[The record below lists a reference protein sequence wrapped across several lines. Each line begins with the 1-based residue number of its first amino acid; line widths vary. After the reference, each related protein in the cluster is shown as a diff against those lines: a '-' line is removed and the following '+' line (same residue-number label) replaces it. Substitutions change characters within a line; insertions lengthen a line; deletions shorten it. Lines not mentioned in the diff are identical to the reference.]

1 MQQLGLT
8 SLNLVMYGD
17 GPYSLYTLTFA
28 WLESRLCGSCG
39 LPG

>member
-8 SLNLVMYGD
+8 SVTLIMYGD

-28 WLESRLCGSCG
+28 WLESMLCGSYS